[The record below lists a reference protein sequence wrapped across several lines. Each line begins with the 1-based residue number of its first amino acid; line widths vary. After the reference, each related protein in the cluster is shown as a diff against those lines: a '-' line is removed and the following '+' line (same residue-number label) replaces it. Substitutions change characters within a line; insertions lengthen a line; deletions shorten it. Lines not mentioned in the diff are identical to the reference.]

1 MPALNPQAPW
11 GRHGG
16 HATAPPISPHTDP
29 PARHAQSDVLLGRQ
43 PRVIAAHPWGSQPA
57 AVRQAVG
64 QGGQHLLL
72 LLGAAQ
78 ALVVTSLAHGSGG
91 GWGALRLP
99 GGGEGWS
106 RARDHMAESCCSS
119 GKQREGEGDRGDGGE
134 EGGGRMD
141 AEGRGKENG
150 EPPRYPSSPWHC
162 CSPPSSAACVSPP
175 VAKRGGGGIG
185 GGITAAPVSPRL
197 ALRSPR
203 QAEGSSGEHHP
214 AGWGIWRS
222 RTYPQ
227 GRGVGEREA
236 SPASLLLWEEGE
248 GMRGEDGCCAAL
260 AQSSAGQG
268 A

>member
-1 MPALNPQAPW
+1 MAAAA
-11 GRHGG
+11 GG
-16 HATAPPISPHTDP
+16 GLCAC
-29 PARHAQSDVLLGRQ
+29 
-43 PRVIAAHPWGSQPA
+43 
-57 AVRQAVG
+57 
-64 QGGQHLLL
+64 
-72 LLGAAQ
+72 LGAARAGAGHGITWQ
-78 ALVVTSLAHGSGG
+78 KVAAVPENSERVKVTAVMEGKREGG
-91 GWGALRLP
+91 GWMRR
-99 GGGEGWS
+99 GGGKRTGS
-106 RARDHMAESCCSS
+106 
-119 GKQREGEGDRGDGGE
+119 
-134 EGGGRMD
+134 
-141 AEGRGKENG
+141 
-150 EPPRYPSSPWHC
+150 PPRYPSSPWHC

-175 VAKRGGGGIG
+175 VAERGGGGIG